1 MTWLLNTIDLSNY
14 KLAFQVLGLSEASL
28 NTVIAVTLCTVG
40 HVLACAF
47 IGYGFARYDF
57 RGKNFFFGALLLSM
71 IVPTQTIIV
80 PLYILFSNL
89 GWIGTQLP
97 VILADLFRFRP
108 QRCAVHIHFPAVF
121 PVAAQIAGR
130 SRVYRRDAAP
140 SRAIS
145 ASRSRP
151 RVRRCWCVS
160 C

>member
-1 MTWLLNTIDLSNY
+1 M
-14 KLAFQVLGLSEASL
+14 
-28 NTVIAVTLCTVG
+28 IAVTLCTVG

-97 VILADLFRFRP
+97 VILP
-108 QRCAVHIHFPAVF
+108 
-121 PVAAQIAGR
+121 
-130 SRVYRRDAAP
+130 
-140 SRAIS
+140 
-145 ASRSRP
+145 
-151 RVRRCWCVS
+151 
-160 C
+160 